1 MLPSGLNLSYAMVL
15 VSTLFE
21 LASLRMSVKSVNI
34 SEESP
39 CKLTFE
45 V

>member
-1 MLPSGLNLSYAMVL
+1 MVL
-15 VSTLFE
+15 VSAVLE
-21 LASLRMSVKSVNI
+21 LASPRMSVKSVNI

-39 CKLTFE
+39 CKLTSE